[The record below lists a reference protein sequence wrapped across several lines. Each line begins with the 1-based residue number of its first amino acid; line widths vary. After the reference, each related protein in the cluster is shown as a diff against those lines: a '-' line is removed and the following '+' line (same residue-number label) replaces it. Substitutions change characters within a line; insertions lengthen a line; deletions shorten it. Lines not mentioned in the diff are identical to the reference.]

1 MATKKKTPAKKAP
14 AKKAPAKKAPVKKAP
29 AKKAPAKKAPAKKA
43 PAKKAPAKKAPA
55 KKAPV
60 KKAPAKKAP
69 VKKAPAKKVVAK
81 KVVAKKAPA
90 KKVVAKKAPVKK
102 APAKKV
108 VAKKIVA
115 KAAPAKKIVEKKAPA
130 PKVEPVKKAAAE
142 KVVASGK
149 ANAPV
154 VPTPPP
160 MPPRI
165 SLKKPE
171 PPKRH
176 VIVKGPSQDG
186 VSSTKDFDL
195 KFLFAQRELLQQER
209 EKLAGQATR
218 LENEANAL
226 IADAEM
232 GDVQFDDEGGE
243 GDTMVVERDQDLV
256 LSAAARQTVEH
267 IDAALQRI
275 KNGEYGYSSVSGS
288 PIPKERLKAIPWATE
303 LVTERAG
310 GLGRR

>member
-1 MATKKKTPAKKAP
+1 MKKFLSMLVALSLIAP
-14 AKKAPAKKAPVKKAP
+14 AVLVGCGEEA
-29 AKKAPAKKAPAKKA
+29 
-43 PAKKAPAKKAPA
+43 
-55 KKAPV
+55 
-60 KKAPAKKAP
+60 
-69 VKKAPAKKVVAK
+69 KKAPAKKVVAK
-81 KVVAKKAPA
+81 KAPTKKVAAKKVAAKKAPA

-102 APAKKV
+102 V
-108 VAKKIVA
+108 VAKKIV
-115 KAAPAKKIVEKKAPA
+115 PAKKVAEKKTAAPKAETAKKVAPEKATPAAKSSAPA
-130 PKVEPVKKAAAE
+130 
-142 KVVASGK
+142 
-149 ANAPV
+149 

-195 KFLFAQRELLQQER
+195 KFLFSQRELLMQER
-209 EKLAGQATR
+209 EKLSGQATR

-256 LSAAARQTVEH
+256 LSAAARQTVEQ
-267 IDAALQRI
+267 IDAALLRI
-275 KNGEYGYSSVSGS
+275 KKGEYGYSSVSGS